1 MKIYVGS
8 FTTESNEKAPY
19 ITQIQ
24 DYDLLHGEEILK
36 VLTF

>member
-19 ITQIQ
+19 KTQIQ
-24 DYDLLHGEEILK
+24 NYDLIQGD
-36 VLTF
+36 